1 MLRSRPGWIAQIGWS
16 RSGEDVSAR
25 RVWRGWMRNLGPGG
39 RGRFPP
45 GEIAEVKALACELP
59 ATSGRALSRW
69 SAAELAREAVNRGVV
84 CQVSGTTV
92 WRWLSE
98 DAIRPWAWRSW
109 VFPRDPQ
116 FREKAERVL
125 DLYERRYDGKRLH
138 PGEYVISADEKTQ
151 LQALLRRHSLVAP
164 GPGRPGLVEHE
175 YRRGGTLAYLAAM
188 DVHNPQRGLF
198 GHVRPKISNVAF
210 DELVEEVM
218 STEPYASAKRVF
230 WVVDNGT
237 IHRGQKAIDRLRSRW
252 PNLVLVHLPT
262 HASWLNQIE
271 IYFSI
276 VSRKALTP
284 CHFASLTELTDRILG
299 FQAEYAKTAT
309 AFDWTF
315 TRQDLHALLDRLDQ
329 RGRLAP
335 AA

>member
-1 MLRSRPGWIAQIGWS
+1 MRSHG
-16 RSGEDVSAR
+16 
-25 RVWRGWMRNLGPGG
+25 RVG

-45 GEIAEVKALACELP
+45 AAIAEVKALACELP
-59 ATSGRALSRW
+59 AQTGRPLSRW
-69 SAAELAREAVNRGVV
+69 SAAELAREAVARGVV
-84 CQVSGTTV
+84 CSVSGTTV
-92 WRWLSE
+92 WRWLAQ

-125 DLYERRYDGKRLH
+125 DLYARRWEGRRLH

-151 LQALLRRHSLVAP
+151 LQALARRHPLVPPAP
-164 GPGRPGLVEHE
+164 GRAGLVEHE
-175 YRRGGTLAYLAAM
+175 YRRHGTLAYLAAM
-188 DVHNPQRGLF
+188 DVHDPQRGLF
-198 GHVRPKISNVAF
+198 GHVRAHISNQAF
-210 DELVEEVM
+210 DALVEEVM
-218 STEPYASAKRVF
+218 STEPYASARRVF

-237 IHRGQKAIDRLRSRW
+237 VHRGQKAIDRLQGRW
-252 PNLVLVHLPT
+252 ANLVLVHLPT

-276 VSRKALTP
+276 LARKALTP
-284 CHFASLTELTDRILG
+284 CHFENLDELTERILG
-299 FQAEYAKTAT
+299 FQAEFRTSARP
-309 AFDWTF
+309 FDWTF
-315 TRQDLHALLDRLDQ
+315 TRRDLHALLERLDQ